1 MAVKYCTVCGFANSQ
16 QRGACLM
23 CYNPL
28 REPTPPTVACPN
40 PECGRDNDRKASFCT
55 FCGTAIAEGVTA
67 VPDSLA
73 MAIAILDEAAGHR
86 GSRDDR
92 IGPADDYADD
102 EPEMDEEQAAAFE
115 QFKADQAA
123 MRGDID
129 MEPAEEPEEEY
140 VPPSALTLEQQT
152 MSADAAP
159 EFEEEELLPPPP
171 PEEEPALSMG
181 DLSMDLPEPPQV
193 PEAPTA
199 TADLESVPPVPDE
212 LGEEDLIPPMPVDL
226 IGPAEDETPADT
238 EPEAEPAV
246 AEEAEPAVTE
256 ETEFEEEGLG
266 GWSLTFDDDSQED
279 E

>member
-1 MAVKYCTVCGFANSQ
+1 
-16 QRGACLM
+16 M
-23 CYNPL
+23 CYAPL
-28 REPTPPTVACPN
+28 CEPVPPTVECPN

-55 FCGTAIAEGVTA
+55 FCGTAIAEGVIA

-73 MAIAILDEAAGHR
+73 MAISILDEAAGHH

-92 IGPADDYADD
+92 IGPADDYDDD

-129 MEPAEEPEEEY
+129 MEPTEEPEEEY
-140 VPPSALTLEQQT
+140 APPSALTLEQQA
-152 MSADAAP
+152 MSADAAR
-159 EFEEEELLPPPP
+159 ELEEEELLPPPP
-171 PEEEPALSMG
+171 LEEEPALSMG
-181 DLSMDLPEPPQV
+181 DLSMDLPEPPQA

-199 TADLESVPPVPDE
+199 TADIESVPPVPDE
-212 LGEEDLIPPMPVDL
+212 LGEEDLIPPMPADL
-226 IGPAEDETPADT
+226 TGPA

-246 AEEAEPAVTE
+246 AEKTEPAATE
-256 ETEFEEEGLG
+256 ETGLEEEGLG

>member
-1 MAVKYCTVCGFANSQ
+1 
-16 QRGACLM
+16 M
-23 CYNPL
+23 CYAPL
-28 REPTPPTVACPN
+28 CEPVPPTVECPN

-55 FCGTAIAEGVTA
+55 FCGTAIAEGVIA

-73 MAIAILDEAAGHR
+73 MAISILDEAAGHH

-92 IGPADDYADD
+92 IGPADDYDDD

-140 VPPSALTLEQQT
+140 APPSALTLEQQT
-152 MSADAAP
+152 MSADAAR
-159 EFEEEELLPPPP
+159 ELEEEELLPPPP
-171 PEEEPALSMG
+171 LEEEPALSMG
-181 DLSMDLPEPPQV
+181 DLSMDLPEPPQA

-199 TADLESVPPVPDE
+199 TADIESVPPVPDE
-212 LGEEDLIPPMPVDL
+212 LSEEDLIPPMPADL
-226 IGPAEDETPADT
+226 TGPAEDEAPADT
-238 EPEAEPAV
+238 ELEAEPAV
-246 AEEAEPAVTE
+246 AEKTE
-256 ETEFEEEGLG
+256 LEEEGLG